1 MTREKINGNA
11 AILLANVIFGVNV
24 PVTADLLAHWMT
36 PIGYMSSRTLIA
48 AVLFWAI
55 SIFVPSERVEKKDL
69 LLIACGGIT
78 GFILTQYLTAESLLF
93 TSPVYFS
100 LILALCPVV
109 TMLLSAIILKEPITS
124 RKTIGV
130 VIGVLG
136 ALVIIMNGKSAHG
149 ANDTLGITFAIFS
162 ITAWAVYLIIM
173 RKISQKYSPVT
184 QMKWLFLF
192 TSIILL
198 PFGIGDLDKQTLFSS
213 GFNWMGFSEVFYV
226 VFIATVCSY
235 FLMPYGMKYLRPTTV
250 SVYMNLQ
257 PVVASVI
264 AIMVGQDNFSIDK
277 PIAAA
282 LVLIGAYIVT
292 TSKSKEDIST
302 QKS

>member
-24 PVTADLLAHWMT
+24 PITADLLARWMT
-36 PIGYMSSRTLIA
+36 PMGYMSSRTFIA

-55 SIFVPSERVEKKDL
+55 GMFLPSERVEKKDL

-78 GFILTQYLTAESLLF
+78 GFILSQYLTAESLLF

-109 TMLLSAIILKEPITS
+109 TMLLSALILKELITS
-124 RKTIGV
+124 KKTIGV
-130 VIGVLG
+130 AVGVLG

-149 ANDTLGITFAIFS
+149 VNDAQGIAFAILS
-162 ITAWAVYLIIM
+162 ITAWAFYLIIM
-173 RKISQKYSPVT
+173 RKISQKYGPVT

-198 PFGIGDLDKQTLFSS
+198 PFGVSELDKQTLFTST
-213 GFNWMGFSEVFYV
+213 FNWIGLAEVVFV

-264 AIMVGQDNFSIDK
+264 AIIVGQDNFSIDK

-282 LVLIGAYIVT
+282 LVLVGAYIVT
-292 TSKSKEDIST
+292 TSKSKEEIR
-302 QKS
+302 